1 MLLGFSSTQMLGRRS
16 ISCLVAV
23 AVCAPSA
30 VALALPPAS
39 ASAQAAEP
47 PPHSAVELPV
57 ALATPVEY
65 PASSSTSATVV
76 LELDVDTN
84 GRVTGVK
91 SISGEPPFSS
101 VAVEAAQA
109 WLFAPAQRNGRP
121 VAARFRFTVQFEP
134 PPEEAPLPDAP
145 QVAPGPKPHPTRTL
159 EVIVQGER
167 PPPRP
172 PGTVTIT
179 REEAQALPGSF
190 GDPLRAVEAQPG
202 VIPIVSGLPSFF
214 VRGAPPGNV
223 GYFIDGVDVPLL
235 YHAFFGPS
243 VIHPGMIKSV
253 ELYKGAAPVEFGRF
267 AGPIVSATVAPLQH
281 RFNGEASVRLIDA
294 GALVEAP
301 IGACPT
307 DGKPNCSLA
316 SVRVGGRYA
325 YTGLILSQLGDAR
338 LDYWDYQANGAI
350 TLGKRDELS
359 VLALGAYDYFNA
371 GANSDQG
378 GGVVRFHRAD
388 LRWDHRGGKTH
399 TRVRATGGYD
409 STGGVE
415 ATTSTVRA
423 RSLRLRGDVDTEVSD
438 TLIVRAGIDG
448 LIDDFVLETDPLLL
462 NFADYSQL
470 FPARTET
477 TLGGYVAADFR
488 PTRAITV
495 VPGVRADIY
504 WERGIAKT
512 GVDPRIS
519 AEFQVS
525 EHVML
530 DNSFGIAHQRP
541 NFVPNVPGAQVA
553 DLEHGLQEAM
563 LWSSGIHWKLP
574 SDITATAAV
583 FRSAYFN
590 ALDPLGGKRDF
601 SIDRTVQRSTIA
613 SAGFE
618 LMLMR
623 PLTRKLGGFLA
634 YTLSH
639 TQESFS
645 TSETVSGF
653 DRPHVLQAA
662 LGYDF
667 GRGYTAGTRAVF
679 YSGVPEQN
687 LQGRPHFTTDRRG
700 RPYFRMDVRGEKRW
714 RLGQTA
720 WWGVVL
726 EMLNATSTTEVVRLD
741 CGERCA
747 ERSAGPVILPSL
759 GVQAGF

>member
-1 MLLGFSSTQMLGRRS
+1 
-16 ISCLVAV
+16 
-23 AVCAPSA
+23 
-30 VALALPPAS
+30 
-39 ASAQAAEP
+39 
-47 PPHSAVELPV
+47 
-57 ALATPVEY
+57 
-65 PASSSTSATVV
+65 
-76 LELDVDTN
+76 
-84 GRVTGVK
+84 
-91 SISGEPPFSS
+91 
-101 VAVEAAQA
+101 
-109 WLFAPAQRNGRP
+109 
-121 VAARFRFTVQFEP
+121 
-134 PPEEAPLPDAP
+134 
-145 QVAPGPKPHPTRTL
+145 
-159 EVIVQGER
+159 
-167 PPPRP
+167 
-172 PGTVTIT
+172 VTIT
-179 REEAQALPGSF
+179 REEAQALPGTF

-214 VRGAPPGNV
+214 VRGAPPANV

-243 VIHPGMIKSV
+243 VIHPGMIQSV

-267 AGPIVSATVAPLQH
+267 AGPIVSATVTPLAH
-281 RFNGEASVRLIDA
+281 RFTGEGSVRLIDA

-301 IGACPT
+301 FGGCP
-307 DGKPNCSLA
+307 DEGKLNCSRA

-338 LDYWDYQANGAI
+338 LNYWDYQGNAAVA
-350 TLGKRDELS
+350 LGRKDEVSL
-359 VLALGAYDYFNA
+359 LALGAYDYFNA
-371 GANSDQG
+371 GASSDQG
-378 GGVVRFHRAD
+378 GGEVRFHRVD
-388 LRWDHRGGKTH
+388 LRWDHRGGTTH
-399 TRVRATGGYD
+399 TRLRVTGGYD

-415 ATTSTVRA
+415 DTTSTVRD
-423 RSLRLRGDVDTEVSD
+423 RSLRLRGDVDTALSD
-438 TLIVRAGIDG
+438 SLLVKAGIDG
-448 LIDDFVLETDPLLL
+448 LIDDFRLETDPLLL

-477 TLGGYVAADFR
+477 TLGAYVAADWR
-488 PTRAITV
+488 PTRNVAV
-495 VPGVRADIY
+495 VPGLRADIY

-553 DLEHGLQEAM
+553 DLEHGLQEAV

-618 LMLMR
+618 LMLQR

-639 TQESFS
+639 TQESFG
-645 TSETVSGF
+645 TSESVSGF

-667 GRGYTAGTRAVF
+667 GRGYSAGTRAVF

-687 LQGRPHFTTDRRG
+687 LQGRPHFTTERRG
-700 RPYFRMDVRGEKRW
+700 RPYFRMDVRAEKRW
-714 RLGQTA
+714 RLSQTA
-720 WWGVVL
+720 WWAVVL
-726 EMLNATSTTEVVRLD
+726 EILNATSTTEVVRLD